1 MGGSVVYYD
10 RMCFDNKIKKM
21 RKNIILLTALL
32 REQQF
37 LSCDM
42 IPDSD
47 IICTNDLVEPYER
60 HNIHN

>member
-1 MGGSVVYYD
+1 M
-10 RMCFDNKIKKM
+10 K
-21 RKNIILLTALL
+21 KNIILLTALL

-47 IICTNDLVEPYER
+47 IICINDLVEPYER

>member
-1 MGGSVVYYD
+1 
-10 RMCFDNKIKKM
+10 M

-42 IPDSD
+42 IPNSD
-47 IICTNDLVEPYER
+47 IICTNDLSNRMSGTTYIIRNKYNAE
-60 HNIHN
+60 